1 MFFVIPLAVIVG
13 CKKDIISYKTTNGI
27 FAFQK
32 HIEGVHQQ
40 VWNESMN
47 KRKMGVHN
55 KGNEWPTKKQFL
67 HHEF

>member
-1 MFFVIPLAVIVG
+1 MIIG

-27 FAFQK
+27 FAFRK

-40 VWNESMN
+40 VWNEWMN
-47 KRKMGVHN
+47 KRKMGVRNEGDEWCTKN
-55 KGNEWPTKKQFL
+55 KIL

>member
-1 MFFVIPLAVIVG
+1 MFFVIPLAVIIR

-40 VWNESMN
+40 MWNEWMN
-47 KRKMGVHN
+47 KRKIGVC
-55 KGNEWPTKKQFL
+55 NEGD
-67 HHEF
+67 E